1 MTAVNATR
9 TWRTRKSL
17 ALPGR
22 VSSYFVHDGDAAPG
36 WTTLRFPDKEP
47 DCQVHPSFSHRKL
60 GLFSMFL
67 PRGQHRVWKYQR
79 SRWAADAESQT
90 QCTPLI
96 CGCIS
101 GKRTEFPWL

>member
-22 VSSYFVHDGDAAPG
+22 VSSFFVHDGDAAPG

-47 DCQVHPSFSHRKL
+47 DCQARA
-60 GLFSMFL
+60 
-67 PRGQHRVWKYQR
+67 
-79 SRWAADAESQT
+79 SRRRHW
-90 QCTPLI
+90 
-96 CGCIS
+96 
-101 GKRTEFPWL
+101 